1 MTSEEFKL
9 VQKVKENKLYEE
21 IFPWGITKINS
32 EVVKA
37 IESIAKETNQDKIN
51 AILREYNINTMV
63 KYSMIYAL
71 LCDLDKEETKKL
83 IASLKEKIDK
93 YEKFLASEKKK
104 EREVN
109 KELKDGQS
117 KQNKISSLEIAH
129 KYVSEYIQGEYKTIE
144 DFCSINNLERNTFPK
159 YVKLIKE
166 FNNELYEEYLTKI
179 KKHQVTNFNLII
191 EDIINII
198 AVMKNNSNFNI
209 LDYYL
214 NTHFRVDFERTF
226 QIARTI
232 PDIDNSD
239 LVMLRTF
246 YKKNENYQKNNFVA
260 IKTLMDSKRLI
271 GCKYDDAGKYIE
283 GTGRQ
288 ITQEEKNDII
298 IFLKENN
305 IPINDRICN
314 LAVTKFA
321 RNQLFKNEIENSLR
335 TK

>member
-1 MTSEEFKL
+1 MNSEEFKL

-37 IESIAKETNQDKIN
+37 VASIARETNQDKIN
-51 AILREYNINTMV
+51 TILREYNIDTMV

-83 IASLKEKIDK
+83 IASLKGKINK
-93 YEKFLASEKKK
+93 YENFLISEKKR
-104 EREVN
+104 EREVK
-109 KELKDGQS
+109 KELKDEES
-117 KQNKISSLEIAH
+117 KQNKISSLEIAQ
-129 KYVSEYIQGEYKTIE
+129 KYISAYIQDNHITIE
-144 DFCSINNLERNTFPK
+144 DFCSTNNLERTIFTK
-159 YVKLIKE
+159 YVNLIKE
-166 FNNELYEEYLTKI
+166 FDNGLYEEYLDKI
-179 KKHQVTNFNLII
+179 KKSQEKNFNLII

-198 AVMKNNSNFNI
+198 DVMKNNPKFNI

-214 NTHFRVDFERTF
+214 NTHFRIDFERLF

-232 PDIDNSD
+232 TDIDNSD

-246 YKKNENYQKNNFVA
+246 YKKNENYQKNNFTA
-260 IKTLMDSKRLI
+260 IKTLVDSKRLI
-271 GCKYDDAGKYIE
+271 ECKYDETGKYIE
-283 GTGRQ
+283 GTGREL
-288 ITQEEKNDII
+288 TSDEKNDII

-321 RNQLFKNEIENSLR
+321 RNQLFKNETDNSLG